1 VAPEEVRKAR
11 AAPWSRRCLFIG
23 MMHLQIFPERGS
35 RDQTHRMNRKRNP
48 HQGEIQMKS
57 EKCLQ
62 WLFLGIERLHH
73 VSIQI
78 KPAGLTQAKMGLLV
92 VTVSVCS
99 ETTSFTCF

>member
-1 VAPEEVRKAR
+1 
-11 AAPWSRRCLFIG
+11 
-23 MMHLQIFPERGS
+23 
-35 RDQTHRMNRKRNP
+35 
-48 HQGEIQMKS
+48 MKS